1 MRISDWS
8 SDVCSSDLGD
18 ADGELCGVSDMID
31 AYRDLKAYQRA
42 KRLIWGVPCPVCRE
56 KLPRANA
63 KILEPG
69 RICRAQKPSY
79 RDPRPEPTEEERSEE
94 PPSALQSLMRTSY
107 AVSCLKNKKPI
118 I

>member
-1 MRISDWS
+1 MIRRPPRSTRTDTLFPYTTLFRS
-8 SDVCSSDLGD
+8 VAVSGD

-69 RICRAQKPSY
+69 RICRAHKQIG
-79 RDPRPEPTEEERSEE
+79 RAACRERVC
-94 PPSALQSLMRTSY
+94 QY
-107 AVSCLKNKKPI
+107 V
-118 I
+118 

>member
-1 MRISDWS
+1 
-8 SDVCSSDLGD
+8 
-18 ADGELCGVSDMID
+18 MID

-69 RICRAQKPSY
+69 RICRAHKPSY
-79 RDPRPEPTEEERSEE
+79 RDPRPAPTEEEFAARMAAHGWGAQLGRAAGRERVWRGVE
-94 PPSALQSLMRTSY
+94 FGVVRGAI
-107 AVSCLKNKKPI
+107 KKKTI
-118 I
+118 TTMA

>member
-8 SDVCSSDLGD
+8 SDVCSSDLD
-18 ADGELCGVSDMID
+18 ADGEFCGVSDMID

-69 RICRAQKPSY
+69 RICRAHKTSY
-79 RDPRPEPTEEERSEE
+79 RDPRPEPTEEAFAARMAAHGRGAQRSEQHTCE
-94 PPSALQSLMRTSY
+94 LPSRMRS
-107 AVSCLKNKKPI
+107 S
-118 I
+118 

>member
-1 MRISDWS
+1 MRISCWS
-8 SDVCSSDLGD
+8 SYVCSSDLACAVAVSGD

-69 RICRAQKPSY
+69 RICRAHKPSY
-79 RDPRPEPTEEERSEE
+79 RDPRPEPTEEEFAARMAAHGCSEG
-94 PPSALQSLMRTSY
+94 RR
-107 AVSCLKNKKPI
+107 VGKRWG
-118 I
+118 

>member
-1 MRISDWS
+1 
-8 SDVCSSDLGD
+8 
-18 ADGELCGVSDMID
+18 MID

-69 RICRAQKPSY
+69 RICRAHKPSY
-79 RDPRPEPTEEERSEE
+79 RDSRPEPTEEEFAARMAAHGWGA
-94 PPSALQSLMRTSY
+94 PSDEAKALGISGFHAEGSQIGRASWRER
-107 AVSCLKNKKPI
+107 VGGDVK
-118 I
+118 

>member
-1 MRISDWS
+1 
-8 SDVCSSDLGD
+8 
-18 ADGELCGVSDMID
+18 MID

-69 RICRAQKPSY
+69 RICRAHKPSY
-79 RDPRPEPTEEERSEE
+79 RDPRPEPTEEEFAARMAAHGWGAQSEDERSEE
-94 PPSALQSLMRTSY
+94 HTSELKSLLRISY
-107 AVSCLKNKKPI
+107 AVFCLKKTKSIHN
-118 I
+118 

>member
-1 MRISDWS
+1 
-8 SDVCSSDLGD
+8 
-18 ADGELCGVSDMID
+18 MID

-69 RICRAQKPSY
+69 RICRAHKPSY
-79 RDPRPEPTEEERSEE
+79 RDPRPAPNEEEFAARMAAHGWGAQRSEE
-94 PPSALQSLMRTSY
+94 HTSALHSLIRTSNADY
-107 AVSCLKNKKPI
+107 YLQKRTPQY
-118 I
+118 